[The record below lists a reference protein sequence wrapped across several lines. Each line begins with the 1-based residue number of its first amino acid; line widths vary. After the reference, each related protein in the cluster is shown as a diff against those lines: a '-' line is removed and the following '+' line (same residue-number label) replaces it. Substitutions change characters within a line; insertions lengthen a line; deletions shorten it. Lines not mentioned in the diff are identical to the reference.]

1 MVRHGR
7 CQKKTDVVR
16 KRHQRSNVYLGYRY
30 LRNRKKY
37 LLAQIQN
44 YSMVIIRVFLCY
56 GLSRWFSVNLC
67 MYLKILV
74 QCNPDLAKHY
84 LVDKKNQ

>member
-44 YSMVIIRVFLCY
+44 YSMVIIRVFY
-56 GLSRWFSVNLC
+56 V
-67 MYLKILV
+67 MV
-74 QCNPDLAKHY
+74 
-84 LVDKKNQ
+84 